1 MKLNKLLTKIQE
13 LLDERNWTLYRLSKE
28 ANIPYSSLNS
38 LFLKNN
44 QPTVS
49 TLEKVC
55 DGFHITL
62 SEFFSEDTPYRD
74 ETPLITEDEKVI
86 LNTFRNLSKKDKQKY
101 LEIMKILN
109 N

>member
-62 SEFFSEDTPYRD
+62 SEFFAEDTPYR
-74 ETPLITEDEKVI
+74 
-86 LNTFRNLSKKDKQKY
+86 KKYRLLLK
-101 LEIMKILN
+101 MKK
-109 N
+109 

>member
-62 SEFFSEDTPYRD
+62 SEFFAEDTPYRN
-74 ETPLITEDEKVI
+74 ETPLITEDEKIV
-86 LNTFRNLSKKDKQKY
+86 LDTFRNLSKKNKLKY

-109 N
+109 D